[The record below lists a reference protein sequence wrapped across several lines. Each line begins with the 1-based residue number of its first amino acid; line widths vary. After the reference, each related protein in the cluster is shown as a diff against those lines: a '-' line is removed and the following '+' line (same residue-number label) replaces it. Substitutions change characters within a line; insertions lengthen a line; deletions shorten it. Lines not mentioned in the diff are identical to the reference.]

1 MAKVASLVDPADL
14 AKIPGFG
21 SSIPLPPAA
30 PTITPAD
37 AQRVYGAPPLQDPE
51 ELRAWLGQA
60 LQGYPADEAQ
70 NWAQDLIRTLPAA
83 EQQHYSDLIV
93 QQVHHICT
101 DKNCVS
107 PNSGGPWTPEFQKM
121 FDKAGLTM
129 QDELNKVWVAGHQ
142 GPHPQEYHALV
153 YQRLKN
159 LESLPADAYQQAFK
173 EELTKIGQEIQTPG
187 TRMNKLVTKQ

>member
-1 MAKVASLVDPADL
+1 
-14 AKIPGFG
+14 
-21 SSIPLPPAA
+21 
-30 PTITPAD
+30 
-37 AQRVYGAPPLQDPE
+37 
-51 ELRAWLGQA
+51 
-60 LQGYPADEAQ
+60 
-70 NWAQDLIRTLPAA
+70 
-83 EQQHYSDLIV
+83 
-93 QQVHHICT
+93 
-101 DKNCVS
+101 
-107 PNSGGPWTPEFQKM
+107 M